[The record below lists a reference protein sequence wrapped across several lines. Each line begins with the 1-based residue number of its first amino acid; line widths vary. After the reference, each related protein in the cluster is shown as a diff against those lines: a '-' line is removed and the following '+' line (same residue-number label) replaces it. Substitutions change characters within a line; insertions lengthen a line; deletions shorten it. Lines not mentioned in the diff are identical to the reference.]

1 MPTTLIAAIFLPPL
15 ALLLAALLGLVLLK
29 SRPLF
34 GRTLIAAGLGLL
46 ALLSTPLVGNSMLS
60 LLEPPDGDPL
70 RRAADAIV
78 VLGAGTYFNAPEYGG
93 DTVGGATLERLRYA
107 ALLYRRSRKPILASG
122 GSPLGNAI
130 PEAAQMKAVLQN
142 EWLIP
147 VAWNEITSTNTL
159 ESARNSDTILAAAG
173 IRRIYLVTHAW
184 HMPRARL
191 SFEHAGFNVVPAP
204 TRYATRSKL
213 SVLEFLPSSD
223 GMLQSS
229 LFCREILGLIWYRL
243 LLL

>member
-1 MPTTLIAAIFLPPL
+1 MLTTLIAALLLPPL
-15 ALLLAALLGLVLLK
+15 ALLLAALAGLVLLK
-29 SRPLF
+29 SRPLL
-34 GRTLIAAGLGLL
+34 GRTLITTGLGLL
-46 ALLSTPLVGNSMLS
+46 ALLSTPLVGNSLLS
-60 LLEPPDGDPL
+60 LLEPPAEDPL
-70 RRAADAIV
+70 RHSADAIV

-93 DTVGGATLERLRYA
+93 DTVGSYTLERLRYA
-107 ALLYRRSRKPILASG
+107 AQLYRRSGKPILASG

-147 VAWNEITSTNTL
+147 VAWNEAASANTL
-159 ESARNSDTILAAAG
+159 GNARNSSAILAAAG

-191 SFEHAGFNVVPAP
+191 AFEHAGFNVVPAP
-204 TRYATRSKL
+204 TGYATRSKL
-213 SVLEFLPSSD
+213 SVLAFLPSSD

-243 LLL
+243 LLF